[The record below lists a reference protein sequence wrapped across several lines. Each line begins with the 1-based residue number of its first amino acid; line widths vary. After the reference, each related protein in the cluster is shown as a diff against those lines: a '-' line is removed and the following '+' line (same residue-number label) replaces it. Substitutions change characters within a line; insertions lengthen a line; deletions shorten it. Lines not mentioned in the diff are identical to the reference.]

1 MDNCPD
7 CGEDLSNVSGI
18 QKMTRQ
24 MIDINFPAPV
34 ITQYSIL
41 EKVCPNCGHTVCS
54 EFPEGVNGDVFY
66 GPNVQ
71 ALVVYL
77 CEEHAV
83 SYQRIKRLMNDMF
96 HIDMSEG
103 TINNIVQ
110 G

>member
-1 MDNCPD
+1 
-7 CGEDLSNVSGI
+7 
-18 QKMTRQ
+18 

-71 ALVVYL
+71 ARLYIFVKSTLY
-77 CEEHAV
+77 HTSV
-83 SYQRIKRLMNDMF
+83 SKG
-96 HIDMSEG
+96 S
-103 TINNIVQ
+103 
-110 G
+110 